1 MVFFM
6 TDNPFQTDLDYTM
19 VLSKNGE
26 PVMKKTLQKLSL
38 GLITAV
44 LVSTTF
50 TAVSAQEPTIVE
62 DVIIDQKFA
71 HASGRVD
78 SDFFYYEVV
87 INNNGKNTERFDGY
101 DFNANFSLKT
111 APEGRRLKYVT
122 NAIDHVYYKKD
133 WYGGDRKAATAMVWD
148 NEEGQW
154 KVPNPWVDI
163 DGNPLATVTPGNPNG
178 IRLRMF
184 DTGKGAL
191 ALRPKSETPLPETG
205 LSGPYQ
211 SLLNGGWNL
220 KEISFNSKDNNVL
233 AFDLFDGETNIVNN
247 GKIFEISQEKDE
259 SLWPHAHGA
268 WHSFSFGNYVYYEVE
283 NDAKISYEPLT
294 IQDSYNLDESLTLS
308 TSASITA
315 PVTFKLNY
323 QWQVSADNDVFT
335 DLENENEATLSLQAT
350 KDNDGAFYRLV
361 IGVDRSSTEVTTNA
375 VQLNVNKNLLSFNT
389 QLSDV
394 VNPKSQYRYAQESVG
409 TLPTLSHET
418 HEFIGWTYDQE
429 GLQPVTETDTLE
441 GDTVLYASWNRI
453 HALELVVDSSIEYKL
468 GTVCEETDFLRD
480 INAHVRRVD
489 ASRMLPQIQ
498 LTSNFDTVVNLNQ
511 LGNYEVTVSV
521 SDPTTYSVSEQKVMV
536 GIVDGDVETPTPS
549 LPETET
555 PIKPNPRP
563 ETKPEVKPNLPQG
576 PTHIQ
581 SENNLEERVEN
592 GNITTSKNTVFV
604 INDNSG
610 QIHSNDAV
618 DMDSLPNTGMNA
630 SIKPFIGLG
639 IVVVGM
645 FMATRRRK
653 D

>member
-1 MVFFM
+1 MNKM
-6 TDNPFQTDLDYTM
+6 I
-19 VLSKNGE
+19 
-26 PVMKKTLQKLSL
+26 QKLSL
-38 GLITAV
+38 TLITAV
-44 LVSTTF
+44 LVSITF
-50 TAVSAQEPTIVE
+50 TAISADTTTVVE
-62 DVIIDQKFA
+62 DVIIDQRFA

-122 NAIDHVYYKKD
+122 NSIDHVYYKKD

-163 DGNPLATVTPGNPNG
+163 DGNPLSTVTPGNPNG

-233 AFDLFDGETNIVNN
+233 AFDLYNNETNIVNN
-247 GKIFEISQEKDE
+247 GKIFEMSQEKDE

-283 NDAKISYEPLT
+283 NDAKISYEPLAIEDT
-294 IQDSYNLDESLTLS
+294 YELNDSVTLG
-308 TSASITA
+308 TTASITA

-323 QWQVSADNDVFT
+323 QWQVSADNEVFT

-350 KDNDGAFYRLV
+350 KDHDGAYYRLV

-375 VQLNVNKNLLSFNT
+375 VQLNVNKNILSFNT
-389 QLSDV
+389 QLSDLES
-394 VNPKSQYRYAQESVG
+394 PESQIRYAQETIG

-429 GLQPVTETDTLE
+429 GLLPVKETDTLE
-441 GDTVLYASWNRI
+441 HDTVLFAAWNRV
-453 HALELVVDSSIEYKL
+453 HALELVVDANIEYKL
-468 GTVCEETDFLRD
+468 GSICEETDFLRD
-480 INAHVRRVD
+480 INAHVRRSGS
-489 ASRMLPQIQ
+489 SRMLNQIQ
-498 LTSNFDTVVNLNQ
+498 LVSNFDTSVNLSQ
-511 LGNYEVTVSV
+511 LGQYEVTVSV
-521 SDPTTYSVSEQKVMV
+521 AVSTTYLVSDQKV
-536 GIVDGDVETPTPS
+536 IVSIVEGDVETPTPS

-555 PIKPNPRP
+555 PIKPNPTP

-581 SENNLEERVEN
+581 SENTHEERIEN

-610 QIHSNDAV
+610 LIQSNDAV
-618 DMDSLPNTGMNA
+618 DMNSLPNTGMNTT
-630 SIKPFIGLG
+630 IKPFIGLG
-639 IVVVGM
+639 IVVVGI